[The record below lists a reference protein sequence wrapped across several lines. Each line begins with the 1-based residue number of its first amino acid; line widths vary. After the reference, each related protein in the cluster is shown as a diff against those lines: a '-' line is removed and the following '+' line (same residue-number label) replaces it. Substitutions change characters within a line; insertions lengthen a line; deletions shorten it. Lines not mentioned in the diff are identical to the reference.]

1 LILRADEPEADFKVF
16 QPRISGL
23 EYSISHYGD
32 HFYVLTNADGAENFK
47 LMKTPVTATT
57 KENWQELVAHRP
69 EVLLE
74 DILIFRDYLVLEE
87 RSNGL
92 NQIRIHAWDGSADY
106 YLPFQSETYTA
117 YASVNPDFET
127 HWLRYA
133 YQSLATP
140 ASVIDYNMKTGER
153 IV

>member
-1 LILRADEPEADFKVF
+1 
-16 QPRISGL
+16 
-23 EYSISHYGD
+23 
-32 HFYVLTNADGAENFK
+32 
-47 LMKTPVTATT
+47 
-57 KENWQELVAHRP
+57 RP

-153 IV
+153 IVRKEQPVLGSFDKQNYAEERVWATAKDGVRVPI